1 MARKVRYQR
10 DKTLTRKLSRRS
22 ALEGVSLVW
31 WVVGFALIV
40 LLGWLAWRSFFDQRL
55 GDPVD
60 GAMFAVESQDR
71 LTVFSSRFEV
81 PVRTGGGAEPSL
93 VPAQVIYE
101 IDMSSMDRG
110 DFYWNAESET
120 LTVTL
125 PAIEVGEPAFGAAA
139 PDLTADQMRSARRN
153 AAELAAGPEALGLAR
168 SAAEQVMRQDL
179 AAPLRVAGYPDAS
192 VAVRFED
199 RR

>member
-31 WVVGFALIV
+31 WFAGFALIV
-40 LLGWLAWRSFFDQRL
+40 LLGWLAWRSFFDHRL

-71 LTVFSSRFEV
+71 LTVFFSRFEV
-81 PVRTGGGAEPSL
+81 PVRTGAAEQSL

-110 DFYWNAESET
+110 DFDWNAESGT

-125 PAIEVGEPAFGAAA
+125 PEIEVGEPSFGPAA
-139 PDLTADQMRSARRN
+139 PDLTADQIRSARRN
-153 AAELAAGPEALGLAR
+153 AAELAAGSEALGLAR
-168 SAAEQVMRQDL
+168 RAAEQVVRQDL
-179 AAPLRVAGYPDAS
+179 AAPLRVAGYPDAR
-192 VAVRFED
+192 VGVRFD
-199 RR
+199 DLR